1 MIFLHLGAECLA
13 KTIANSFVEPGWIDE
28 AFLALNALSK
38 KLSLDLS
45 IQIAQCLRKQRKYI
59 EAKKAIGLSLEND
72 YRNIFKGVCDKLIN
86 DNLNAADIEFEKVIK
101 SIKSFKDVKKL
112 LSANKKYWQMFPQ
125 DEIIFVSR
133 ILPIMKKRPN
143 SCLPIQFVNQVSAL
157 ENSLT
162 VANHFKTNV
171 MKKST
176 KHFFINCCSDPI
188 KPIYISRK

>member
-1 MIFLHLGAECLA
+1 MAN
-13 KTIANSFVEPGWIDE
+13 TILNSFFEIGAIDKAIPANVFQALEPLTDI
-28 AFLALNALSK
+28 F
-38 KLSLDLS
+38 SLDLS
-45 IQIAQCLRKQRKYI
+45 IQLAQRLRKQGKYI
-59 EAKKAIGLSLEND
+59 EAKKAIGSGHGND
-72 YRNIFKGVCDKLIN
+72 YRNIFKGVCNKLIN

-112 LSANKKYWQMFPQ
+112 LNANNKYLQVFPE

-133 ILPIMKKRPN
+133 ILPIMKQQPN

-162 VANHFKTNV
+162 VANHFKTNL

-176 KHFFINCCSDPI
+176 THFFINCCSDPI
-188 KPIYISRK
+188 KPIYASRQN